1 MLFKQTFQSNF
12 SYLNNKSVLITGGT
26 GTFGK
31 KFVKTVLNKSSPKK
45 LIIFSR
51 DEFKQSELR
60 NELVQHKNFKILRFF
75 IGDVRDL
82 ERIRLAIKDVE
93 IIVHAAAL
101 KQIETAEYNPF
112 ECINTNV
119 LGAENIVRA
128 SLNSL
133 IKKVIAIS
141 TDKAVN
147 PINLYGASKLAA
159 DKVFLA
165 ANDFSGSNNDA
176 IFSVVRYGNVLGS
189 RGSVIPFFL
198 NLKRRNSKFFPI
210 TEKEMTRFWI
220 SPEESVNFVMSSIEN
235 MVGGEVF
242 IPKMPSSKI
251 VDIANSI
258 DSSIPIKV
266 IGKKFGEKMHE
277 SLISKD
283 DSSNT
288 FESSDRFTILRN
300 LKKVNKYKNKFKKFK
315 KVSKDFEYNSL
326 NTLRLD
332 KKQIQKVITK
342 ISS

>member
-133 IKKVIAIS
+133 IKK
-141 TDKAVN
+141 
-147 PINLYGASKLAA
+147 
-159 DKVFLA
+159 
-165 ANDFSGSNNDA
+165 
-176 IFSVVRYGNVLGS
+176 
-189 RGSVIPFFL
+189 
-198 NLKRRNSKFFPI
+198 
-210 TEKEMTRFWI
+210 
-220 SPEESVNFVMSSIEN
+220 ES
-235 MVGGEVF
+235 
-242 IPKMPSSKI
+242 
-251 VDIANSI
+251 
-258 DSSIPIKV
+258 
-266 IGKKFGEKMHE
+266 
-277 SLISKD
+277 
-283 DSSNT
+283 
-288 FESSDRFTILRN
+288 
-300 LKKVNKYKNKFKKFK
+300 
-315 KVSKDFEYNSL
+315 
-326 NTLRLD
+326 
-332 KKQIQKVITK
+332 
-342 ISS
+342 